1 MDSETIISILFG
13 AILALFSIATVGYSF
28 VNNRRPL
35 PKENS
40 AYSDDNDQDLA
51 DIFDAIS
58 TLDLEFQLGR
68 LPQEQFQE
76 QFQAYRLQAATVL
89 RDKLEAGHGDP
100 TWLLEQEILLARFQQ
115 ENTGERIISGPDCS
129 ASILNTLTNCPHC
142 GSKLVS

>member
-1 MDSETIISILFG
+1 MDSETLISILFG

-100 TWLLEQEILLARFQQ
+100 TWLLEQEILPVSYTHL
-115 ENTGERIISGPDCS
+115 TLPTICS
-129 ASILNTLTNCPHC
+129 
-142 GSKLVS
+142 V

>member
-1 MDSETIISILFG
+1 MDSETLISILFG

-89 RDKLEAGHGDP
+89 RDKLEAGHGNP
-100 TWLLEQEILLARFQQ
+100 TWVLEQEILLARYQL
-115 ENTGERIISGPDCS
+115 ENREERIISCPDCS
-129 ASILNTLTNCPHC
+129 ASILNTLTN
-142 GSKLVS
+142 

>member
-1 MDSETIISILFG
+1 MDSETLISILFG

-35 PKENS
+35 PEKN
-40 AYSDDNDQDLA
+40 ATYTDYSDQDLA

-89 RDKLEAGHGDP
+89 RDKLEAGSGNP
-100 TWLLEQEILLARFQQ
+100 TWWLEQEILLARCQL
-115 ENTGERIISGPDCS
+115 ENREERIISCPDCS
-129 ASILNTLTNCPHC
+129 ASILDTPTNCPHC
-142 GSKLVS
+142 GSELAS

>member
-1 MDSETIISILFG
+1 MDSETVISILFG

-100 TWLLEQEILLARFQQ
+100 TWLLEQEILQARFQQ
-115 ENTGERIISGPDCS
+115 ENKGERIISCPVCS
-129 ASILNTLTNCPHC
+129 ASILTTLTNCPHC

>member
-1 MDSETIISILFG
+1 MDSETVISILFG

-40 AYSDDNDQDLA
+40 AYSNDNDQDLA
-51 DIFDAIS
+51 DIFDAIR

-89 RDKLEAGHGDP
+89 RDKLEAGHGNP
-100 TWLLEQEILLARFQQ
+100 TWVLEQEILLARYQL
-115 ENTGERIISGPDCS
+115 ENREERIISCPDCS
-129 ASILNTLTNCPHC
+129 ASILDTPTNCPYC
-142 GSKLVS
+142 GSELAS

>member
-1 MDSETIISILFG
+1 M
-13 AILALFSIATVGYSF
+13 ALFSIATVGYSF

-51 DIFDAIS
+51 GIFDAIS

-76 QFQAYRLQAATVL
+76 QFQAYRLQAGTVL
-89 RDKLEAGHGDP
+89 RDKLEAGPATQLGCWNKRYYWPDSSRKTRENGSSPVP
-100 TWLLEQEILLARFQQ
+100 TAA
-115 ENTGERIISGPDCS
+115 P
-129 ASILNTLTNCPHC
+129 PY
-142 GSKLVS
+142 

>member
-89 RDKLEAGHGDP
+89 RDKLDGAGQLFTFIDRSDYYNLTFYLDYGRVTSGLIDG
-100 TWLLEQEILLARFQQ
+100 QQ
-115 ENTGERIISGPDCS
+115 QFIG
-129 ASILNTLTNCPHC
+129 
-142 GSKLVS
+142 

>member
-1 MDSETIISILFG
+1 MDSETVISILFG

-40 AYSDDNDQDLA
+40 AYSDDNDLYLA
-51 DIFDAIS
+51 DIFDAIR

-89 RDKLEAGHGDP
+89 RDKLEAGHGNP
-100 TWLLEQEILLARFQQ
+100 TWVLEQEILLARYQL
-115 ENTGERIISGPDCS
+115 ENREERIISCPDCS
-129 ASILNTLTNCPHC
+129 ASILDTPTNCPHC
-142 GSKLVS
+142 GSELAS

>member
-1 MDSETIISILFG
+1 MDSETLISILFG
-13 AILALFSIATVGYSF
+13 AILALFSIANVGYSF

-100 TWLLEQEILLARFQQ
+100 TWLLEQEILLARYQL
-115 ENTGERIISGPDCS
+115 ENREERIISCPDCS
-129 ASILNTLTNCPHC
+129 ASRLNTLTNCPHC

>member
-28 VNNRRPL
+28 VNNHRPL

-115 ENTGERIISGPDCS
+115 ENKGERIISCPDCS

>member
-1 MDSETIISILFG
+1 MDSETLISILFG

-89 RDKLEAGHGDP
+89 RDKLEAGHGNP
-100 TWLLEQEILLARFQQ
+100 TWVLEQEILLARSQL
-115 ENTGERIISGPDCS
+115 ENREERIISCPDCS
-129 ASILNTLTNCPHC
+129 ASISDTPTNCPHC
-142 GSKLVS
+142 GSELAS